1 MEEDTI
7 AYKKVTDKFQDG
19 IHFEESEMWLVGN
32 ESLWP
37 NAMREL
43 NLPFDKGVY
52 NYKASLNFWKKLL
65 LQMAKWSTEMSDI
78 R

>member
-19 IHFEESEMWLVGN
+19 IHFEESEMWLLGN

-43 NLPFDKGVY
+43 NLPFDKGQGIITRH
-52 NYKASLNFWKKLL
+52 L
-65 LQMAKWSTEMSDI
+65 
-78 R
+78 